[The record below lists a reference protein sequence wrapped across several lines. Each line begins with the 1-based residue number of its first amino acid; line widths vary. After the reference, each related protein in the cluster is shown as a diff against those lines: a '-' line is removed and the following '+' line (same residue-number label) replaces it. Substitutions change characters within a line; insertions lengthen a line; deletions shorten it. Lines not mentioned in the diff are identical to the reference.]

1 MTERRNRRVLY
12 GRRLSRPLR
21 AGRKRLLDTV
31 LPALSIDL
39 SNQPLDDRTL
49 FGRTVPDIWLEIGF
63 GGGEHLAA
71 QARARPDVGFLGC
84 EPFLNGVSRLLS
96 EIDREN
102 IENIRLHAGDARDVI
117 DALPEASVGRAFL
130 LFPDPWPK
138 ARHHRRRFVSREN
151 LDALARIMRDG
162 AILRMASDH
171 MDYVRWML
179 FHTVAHP
186 AFEWL
191 ARGPE
196 DWRTRPGDWPETRY
210 EAKALAQGDSCVY
223 LAFRRRA
230 RERAGAGS
238 APAGKL

>member
-1 MTERRNRRVLY
+1 MIVDQKRHILY
-12 GRRLSRPLR
+12 GRRLGRPLR
-21 AGRKRLLDTV
+21 VGRRRLLDSL

-39 SNQPLDDRTL
+39 SVRPLDGQAM
-49 FGRTVPDIWLEIGF
+49 FGRLIPDIWLEIGF

-71 QARARPDVGFLGC
+71 QARAHQEIGFIGC

-96 EIDREN
+96 EVDREG
-102 IENIRLHAGDARDVI
+102 IENIRLHAGDARELI
-117 DALPEASVGRAFL
+117 DALPEASIGRVFL

-151 LDALARIMRDG
+151 LDALAKVMRDG
-162 AILRMASDH
+162 ATLRMASDH

-179 FHTVAHP
+179 FHATAHP

-196 DWRTRPGDWPETRY
+196 DWRTRSADWPETRY
-210 EAKALAQGDSCVY
+210 EAKALARGEACVY
-223 LAFRRRA
+223 LVFRRRPRNA
-230 RERAGAGS
+230 AG
-238 APAGKL
+238 PR